1 MNLLNGKNIVVTGGN
16 DGIGKEI
23 AFKIAENGGNV
34 LITYR
39 TQYKK
44 AEEVKS
50 QIEEMGKQ
58 CFIFQMD
65 VQNENDIN
73 DLSSYARTVFDKVD
87 VLINNA
93 GIYTYNTALETS
105 SEQWDLN
112 VNVNLKGTFLVS
124 RIFANDFFVP
134 QNKGRIINM
143 SSFVGI
149 TPVPYLTA
157 YNVAKA
163 GIIHLTKQLAM
174 EWGKYNIE
182 VISVSPGYVE
192 TEAMLAAIDRG
203 DADGPSI
210 LRNSPAGRLA
220 KPDEVANL
228 FTYLASDMAG
238 YISGSNISIDG
249 AYTTGIRFTKLVEG
263 AIVVE

>member
-1 MNLLNGKNIVVTGGN
+1 MNLLSGKNVVVTGGSE
-16 DGIGKEI
+16 GIGKEI
-23 AFKIAENGGNV
+23 ALKLAESGANV

-39 TQYKK
+39 TQHSK
-44 AEEVKS
+44 AEKVKKLV
-50 QIEEMGKQ
+50 EKMGRQ
-58 CFIFQMD
+58 CFVYQMD
-65 VQNENDIN
+65 VQNESDIHE
-73 DLSSYARTVFDKVD
+73 LSSYTKAVFGKVD

-93 GIYTYNTALETS
+93 GVYTYNTALETS

-124 RIFANDFFVP
+124 RIFAKDFFVP
-134 QNKGRIINM
+134 QNKGRIVNM

-149 TPVPYLTA
+149 TPVPFLVA

-182 VISVSPGYVE
+182 VVSVSPGYVE
-192 TEAMLAAIDRG
+192 TEAMLAAIERG

-220 KPDEVANL
+220 KPGEVANL
-228 FTYLASDMAG
+228 FTYLASDKAS

-249 AYTTGIRFTKLVEG
+249 AYSTGIRFTKLVENE
-263 AIVVE
+263 IVVE